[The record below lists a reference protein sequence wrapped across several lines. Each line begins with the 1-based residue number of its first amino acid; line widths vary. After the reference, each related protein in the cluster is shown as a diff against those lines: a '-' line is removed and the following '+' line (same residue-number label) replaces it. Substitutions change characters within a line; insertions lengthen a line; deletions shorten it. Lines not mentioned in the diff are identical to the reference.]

1 MTDEHT
7 LGKSFTLNDGNSIPL
22 VGLGTS
28 RLAPCY
34 EAFGDIETSLKEF
47 LTLLQLEYV
56 DLCLLHFPI
65 QFKKGAK
72 KCNDHTKLGEYI
84 NGICD
89 HVQLW
94 KEMED
99 VVGKGLAVSIGVSN
113 YNQEQIQNIRQICKI
128 PPAVLQT
135 ECHAFLQVKD
145 LVQFCQDEGI
155 FITAFAPFGSP
166 GLSNYKPCYKECGI
180 LKDDVV
186 LDLVRLYDRTPA
198 QILLRHLTQRG
209 IGVIPKSSN
218 AVRLAENINI
228 FDFSLTDDDMEM
240 ITKLD
245 KMGRI
250 FSFPL

>member
-1 MTDEHT
+1 M
-7 LGKSFTLNDGNSIPL
+7 
-22 VGLGTS
+22 
-28 RLAPCY
+28 
-34 EAFGDIETSLKEF
+34 
-47 LTLLQLEYV
+47 Q
-56 DLCLLHFPI
+56 
-65 QFKKGAK
+65 KGAK

-135 ECHAFLQVKD
+135 ECHAYLQVKD

-180 LKDDVV
+180 LKDDV
-186 LDLVRLYDRTPA
+186 
-198 QILLRHLTQRG
+198 ILLRHLTQRG